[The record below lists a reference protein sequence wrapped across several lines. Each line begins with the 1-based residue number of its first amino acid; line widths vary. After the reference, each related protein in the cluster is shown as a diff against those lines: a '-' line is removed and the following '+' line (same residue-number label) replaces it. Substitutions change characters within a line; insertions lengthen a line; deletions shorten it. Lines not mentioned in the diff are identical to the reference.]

1 MKIVVAPDSFKG
13 SLTSREVIDIVT
25 HSARDYFADVTIVAV
40 PIADGGDG
48 TVEALVSATDGRIIK
63 AQARDPLG
71 RVRDCVY
78 GEANGAAVIGMSEA
92 SGLALLAQA
101 ERNPLETSSHG
112 TGDLIRH
119 ALDGGYT
126 ELLIGIGGS
135 ATNDG
140 GTGALQAL
148 GMRFFYRADGSEIV
162 RMCGKELLHVA
173 RADVSGLD
181 ARLKNAKI
189 TVMCDVTNPLTGE
202 FGATYVYGPQKGGT
216 PEQLDAL
223 EAGMVS
229 FGRLMNVHTG
239 HDIAAMPGA
248 GAAGGIGAALHAFAG
263 AELARGIDAVLSLVR
278 FDELIQDADLVIT
291 GEGRVD
297 AQSAFGKVIHGVATR
312 AKAAN
317 VPVVVIAGG
326 VGEGA
331 EAVYELGVSAIV
343 PLPDAPI
350 PLDDCIRDAA
360 ELMSKAADRAFAL
373 MRIGHGIQ

>member
-1 MKIVVAPDSFKG
+1 MKIVIAPDSFKG
-13 SLTSREVIDIVT
+13 SLSSQQVIDIVAQ
-25 HSARDYFADVTIVAV
+25 SARTHFPAVQTVAV

-48 TVEALVSATDGRIIK
+48 TVEVLVRATQGRIIK

-71 RVRDCVY
+71 RRRECVY
-78 GEANGAAVIGMSEA
+78 GEANGAAVIGMSEC
-92 SGLALLAQA
+92 SGLALLTQA
-101 ERNPLETSSHG
+101 ERNPLEASSHG
-112 TGDLIRH
+112 TGDVIKQ
-119 ALDGGYT
+119 ALDDGFS
-126 ELLIGIGGS
+126 ELLVGIGGS

-148 GMRFFYRADGSEIV
+148 GMRFFRADGSEIA
-162 RMCGKELLHVA
+162 RMCGKELIHVA
-173 RADVSGLD
+173 RADASSLD

-216 PEQLDAL
+216 PAQLDAL

-229 FGRLMNVHTG
+229 FGRLMNAYAEQDVT
-239 HDIAAMPGA
+239 AMPGA
-248 GAAGGIGAALHAFAG
+248 GAAGGIGAALHAFTG

-297 AQSAFGKVIHGVATR
+297 AQSAFGKVIHAVAIR
-312 AKAAN
+312 SKAVN

-343 PLPDAPI
+343 PLPDAPMT
-350 PLDDCIRDAA
+350 LDDCIQNAA
-360 ELMSKAADRAFAL
+360 ELMKKAADRAFAL
-373 MRIGHGIQ
+373 IRIGRDMW